1 MKAVVMAGGEGTR
14 LRPLTSNQP
23 KPMVPIVGK
32 PCMEHIIDLLRRH
45 DMTEV
50 VVTVAFMPQAIRSYF
65 GDGESLGIDIDYSV
79 EEQPLGTAGSV
90 RLARERLDETFIVI
104 SGDALCDVDLT
115 ELVEAH
121 KAKGAAV
128 TIGLKSVDNPLE
140 FGIVV
145 TDEDGRV
152 ERFLEKPSWGQVFS
166 DTINTGIYVL
176 EPEVLRH
183 IPADGP
189 YDFSKELF
197 PLLLEMGRPI
207 YGHVLGGYWQDIGN
221 LDQFRQANFDALD
234 GRVQL
239 EVPGLRL
246 RGNVWVSEEVDIGEV
261 EGVEG
266 PAFIGVNCR
275 IADGAS
281 IGPYSVLSRGV
292 IVREGARVERS
303 VIDAGTY
310 LGRSAVVEGAILG
323 RGCDL
328 RDHVRVHEG
337 VAIGDQVTIG
347 PEASLFP
354 GVRVYPFKEIET
366 GAQIHESVVW
376 ETRATTTPF
385 GRDGATGLVNVD
397 LTPETAVRLAAAL
410 GTALRRGDRV
420 VASRASADA
429 CRMIQRALIA
439 GLTSTGVHVADLRI
453 SPAAVT
459 RHVLKT
465 QALQAGIH
473 VGRSSID
480 PEVIHVR
487 VFEWPGNQMTSELQ
501 KEVEKHFSRQELR
514 RATFAEVGE
523 TTYPARVR
531 ESYAQDILDA
541 LDVESI
547 RRRRFRVA
555 VDYGYSPA
563 AFTLP
568 LVLGPLGVEAIG
580 ARGFYVEEVG
590 EELEPIDAR
599 KIVTGVRAH
608 LGVVLD
614 RAAERLLLIDERG
627 DTVPADLGLLLVVR
641 LLALAGRSGRIAVPV
656 TASDLVDELVQGS
669 DLTVVR
675 TPHSVSE
682 LTRAAT
688 EEGVV
693 LAAAPT
699 GGFVF
704 PDVVP
709 GYDAV
714 TAVCKLLE
722 LLATQERPVSE
733 LVAELPRPTLVHRAL
748 PVPVGP
754 QGPRDAAPER
764 ATRLAP
770 GRPPGR
776 GQGVR
781 RARMGAGSAR
791 SGRAARPPLR
801 RGRDRGAHDRAG
813 RRGRLADRGRSC
825 RETPP
830 SSEPWSKPQVEVDP
844 SAVRLLESMVPD
856 ERCSRSPWMRFP
868 TSPA

>member
-1 MKAVVMAGGEGTR
+1 M
-14 LRPLTSNQP
+14 N
-23 KPMVPIVGK
+23 
-32 PCMEHIIDLLRRH
+32 
-45 DMTEV
+45 EV
-50 VVTVAFMPQAIRSYF
+50 VVTLAFMPQAIRTYF
-65 GDGESLGIDIDYSV
+65 GDGTTLEMDVDYSV

-90 RLARERLDETFIVI
+90 RLARERLEETFLVI

-115 ELVEAH
+115 ALVAAH
-121 KAKGAAV
+121 REKGAAV

-183 IPADGP
+183 IPTDRP

-207 YGHVLGGYWQDIGN
+207 YGHVLDGYWQDIGN
-221 LDQFRQANFDALD
+221 LEQFRQANFDALD

-239 EVPGLRL
+239 DIPGLRL
-246 RGNVWVSEEVDIGEV
+246 RGNVWVSEEVDINEV
-261 EGVEG
+261 AGVAG
-266 PAFIGVNCR
+266 PAFIGANCR

-281 IGPYSVLSRGV
+281 IGAHAVLSQGV
-292 IVREGARVERS
+292 IVREGARVARS
-303 VIDAGTY
+303 VVDAGSY
-310 LGRSAVVEGAILG
+310 LGRSSVVEGAIIG

-347 PEASLFP
+347 AEASLFP

-376 ETRATTTPF
+376 ETRAASTPF
-385 GRDGATGLVNVD
+385 GREGATGLVNVD

-429 CRMIQRALIA
+429 CRMIQRAIIA

-473 VGRSSID
+473 VGRSSVD
-480 PEVIHVR
+480 PEVIDVR
-487 VFEWPGNQMTSELQ
+487 FFEWPGHQMTGALQ
-501 KEVEKHFSRQELR
+501 KEIEKNFSRHELR

-531 ESYAQDILDA
+531 ESYAQDILDS
-541 LDVESI
+541 LDAEAV

-580 ARGFYVEEVG
+580 AHGFFVEDVQD
-590 EELEPIDAR
+590 ELDAVDAR
-599 KIVTGVRAH
+599 RIVTGVRAD

-614 RAAERLLLIDERG
+614 RAAERLLLVDERG
-627 DTVPADLGLLLVVR
+627 EAVPADLGMLLVVK
-641 LLALAGRSGRIAVPV
+641 LLVLAGREGRIAVPI
-656 TASDLVDELVQGS
+656 TATDRVDELVAGS
-669 DLTVVR
+669 ALEVVR
-675 TPHSVSE
+675 TQHSLGD

-688 EEGVV
+688 EDDVV

-714 TAVCKLLE
+714 TTLCKLLE
-722 LLATQERPVSE
+722 LLARQEVPLSE
-733 LVAELPRPTLVHRAL
+733 LVAELPRPTLVHREL
-748 PVPVGP
+748 HCPWSRKGLVM
-754 QGPRDAAPER
+754 
-764 ATRLAP
+764 RL
-770 GRPPGR
+770 
-776 GQGVR
+776 VNE
-781 RARMGAGSAR
+781 
-791 SGRAARPPLR
+791 
-801 RGRDRGAHDRAG
+801 H
-813 RRGRLADRGRSC
+813 LADR
-825 RETPP
+825 
-830 SSEPWSKPQVEVDP
+830 
-844 SAVRLLESMVPD
+844 RLDLMDGVKAYDDRGWVQILPDPD
-856 ERCSRSPWMRFP
+856 EPLVHLYAEGATEELTGELGDEVATFVETVVQGDAVEGRTLEQASS
-868 TSPA
+868 

>member
-1 MKAVVMAGGEGTR
+1 MAGGEGTR

-32 PCMEHIIDLLRRH
+32 PCMEHILDLLRRH
-45 DMTEV
+45 DMHEV
-50 VVTVAFMPQAIRSYF
+50 VVTLAFMPQAIRTYF
-65 GDGESLGIDIDYSV
+65 GDGTTLEMDVDYSV

-90 RLARERLDETFIVI
+90 RLARERLDDTFLVI

-115 ELVEAH
+115 GLVAAH
-121 KAKGAAV
+121 REKGAAV
-128 TIGLKSVDNPLE
+128 TIALKSVDNPLE

-183 IPADGP
+183 IPTDRP

-207 YGHVLGGYWQDIGN
+207 YGHVLDGYWQDIGN
-221 LDQFRQANFDALD
+221 LEQFRQANFDALD

-239 EVPGLRL
+239 DIPGLRL
-246 RGNVWVSEEVDIGEV
+246 RGNVWVSEEVDINEV
-261 EGVEG
+261 AGVAG
-266 PAFIGVNCR
+266 PAFIGANCR

-281 IGPYSVLSRGV
+281 IGAHAVLSQGV
-292 IVREGARVERS
+292 IVREGARVTRS
-303 VIDAGTY
+303 VVDAGSY
-310 LGRSAVVEGAILG
+310 LGRSSVVEGAIIG

-347 PEASLFP
+347 SEASLFP

-376 ETRATTTPF
+376 ETRAASTPF
-385 GRDGATGLVNVD
+385 GREGATGLVNVD

-429 CRMIQRALIA
+429 CRMIQRAIIS

-473 VGRSSID
+473 VGRSSVD
-480 PEVIHVR
+480 PEMIDVR
-487 VFEWPGNQMTSELQ
+487 FFEWPGNQMTATLQ
-501 KEVEKHFSRQELR
+501 KEVEKHFSRHELR

-531 ESYAQDILDA
+531 ESYAQDILDS
-541 LDVESI
+541 LDAEAV

-555 VDYGYSPA
+555 LDYGYSPA

-568 LVLGPLGVEAIG
+568 LVLGPLGVEAI
-580 ARGFYVEEVG
+580 AAHGFFVEDVAD
-590 EELEPIDAR
+590 ELGTVDAR
-599 KIVTGVRAH
+599 RIVTGVRAD

-614 RAAERLLLIDERG
+614 RAAERLLLVDERG
-627 DTVPADLGLLLVVR
+627 EAVPADLGMLLVVK
-641 LLALAGRSGRIAVPV
+641 LLVLAGREGRIAVPI
-656 TASDLVDELVQGS
+656 TATDRVDELVAGS
-669 DLTVVR
+669 ALEIVR
-675 TPHSVSE
+675 TQHSLGD

-688 EEGVV
+688 EDGVV
-693 LAAAPT
+693 LAVAPT

-714 TAVCKLLE
+714 TTVCRLLE
-722 LLATQERPVSE
+722 LLAGQEPPISE
-733 LVAELPRPTLVHRAL
+733 LVAQLPRPTLVHREL
-748 PVPVGP
+748 PCPWSRKGLVM
-754 QGPRDAAPER
+754 
-764 ATRLAP
+764 RLVNE
-770 GRPPGR
+770 
-776 GQGVR
+776 Q
-781 RARMGAGSAR
+781 
-791 SGRAARPPLR
+791 
-801 RGRDRGAHDRAG
+801 
-813 RRGRLADRGRSC
+813 LADRRLDLMDGVKAYDDRGWVQVLPDPDEPLVHVYAEG
-825 RETPP
+825 ET
-830 SSEPWSKPQVEVDP
+830 EELTGELAGEVAGFVEVI
-844 SAVRLLESMVPD
+844 VQGEGVEQRTLEQAS
-856 ERCSRSPWMRFP
+856 S
-868 TSPA
+868 